1 VLKLAQM
8 GPATAIKT
16 DGGIREGVNTFKGHV
31 TYAAVAESQN
41 RAAKEVMAL
50 L

>member
-1 VLKLAQM
+1 MKLAQM
-8 GPATAIKT
+8 GPAKAIET
-16 DGGIREGVNTFKGHV
+16 DDGIREGVNTFKGHV

-41 RAAKEVMAL
+41 RPAKDVTAL